1 MVLYVKIRQQ
11 VRKLFHSWRS
21 TRDSGWFAIAR
32 SSLQSK
38 YPVIWVALSCDID
51 ARELFCDFFRSVP
64 PPIRT
69 DGPFLVLSTHILRRL
84 QTNLKLTV
92 LSAISRIRRRPI
104 AMMSTDGL
112 AGATLAIHPYK
123 LLLVSQWFN
132 SPDEADEYWGYRPKL
147 LRRTRRVEYFPERPG
162 LVDPEP
168 IEGLTRLSRNFVLAD
183 PSRLSDHF
191 PSIKQIVFASD
202 ITIALRK
209 EAVPVAQRLG
219 QHLGADFDL
228 DELIWKEAHERVNGN
243 QPNLPFYLDSLL
255 TRTLP
260 EFESSQRLEIS
271 EIELDALRLTLHG
284 RERYLFIRSL
294 AESDLAPFL
303 CLIGSTWTQFPD
315 LRPFVSTQKRFPG
328 GQKVTDFQR
337 SRVCP
342 DFGSSLGSM
351 PLYGRAQTLASR
363 AIGLIQRRD
372 PSGNPL
378 LKDLPFE
385 RLFSTCDQLHD
396 SCRRLLTIDESTLI
410 EEEYKIRDNF
420 TAQLDASRR
429 RFVDEVHKLLVQ
441 PNTKSTFA
449 LGIH

>member
-1 MVLYVKIRQQ
+1 MVLHVKIRQR

-51 ARELFCDFFRSVP
+51 ARELFCAFFRSVP

-69 DGPFLVLSTHILRRL
+69 DSPFLVLSTHILRRL
-84 QTNLKLTV
+84 NTNLKLTV

-219 QHLGADFDL
+219 QHLGTDFDL
-228 DELIWKEAHERVNGN
+228 DELIWREAHERVNGN
-243 QPNLPFYLDSLL
+243 QLNLPFYLDSLL

-315 LRPFVSTQKRFPG
+315 LRPFISTQKRFPG

-351 PLYGRAQTLASR
+351 PLYGRAQIIAGR
-363 AIGLIQRRD
+363 AVGLLQRKDLR
-372 PSGNPL
+372 GNPL
-378 LKDLPFE
+378 VVGLEDV
-385 RLFSTCDQLHD
+385 RTFSNVQELIDRSIQL
-396 SCRRLLTIDESTLI
+396 LEIDESVFFEQERQIRKAYTQLATSERGAFLDLAMSSLLI
-410 EEEYKIRDNF
+410 
-420 TAQLDASRR
+420 
-429 RFVDEVHKLLVQ
+429 
-441 PNTKSTFA
+441 
-449 LGIH
+449 G